1 MLSKAEACCPAEAES
16 TVYGII
22 TSIGLVLW
30 MAGTQLGLFYNLRY
44 TGMSRLQKLRDH
56 VLVLLVTPFAGVID
70 TAGPLVAVLKW
81 LAGIREV
88 AWKPTPKLAVP
99 SR

>member
-1 MLSKAEACCPAEAES
+1 
-16 TVYGII
+16 
-22 TSIGLVLW
+22 

-44 TGMSRLQKLRDH
+44 TGINRLQKLRDH
-56 VLVLLVTPFAGVID
+56 VLVLIVTPFTGVID

-88 AWKPTPKLAVP
+88 AWKSIPKLAVP
-99 SR
+99 RREATPKRVAAAEVAAGEKAA

>member
-1 MLSKAEACCPAEAES
+1 M
-16 TVYGII
+16 T
-22 TSIGLVLW
+22 
-30 MAGTQLGLFYNLRY
+30 
-44 TGMSRLQKLRDH
+44 RLQKLRDH

-88 AWKPTPKLAVP
+88 AWKPTPKLVVP
-99 SR
+99 SRETTPKRVAAAEVAAGEKAA